1 MLSVLIVDD
10 HAIVRQGLKQLL
22 LDEFHSVTF
31 GEAGESAEAL
41 SHFEHRSWD
50 VLILDIFLPG
60 RNGLDLLK
68 EIRGIAPKLPVLV
81 YSMHPEDQFAV
92 RALKLGASG
101 YISKSNLPEELVKAV
116 RKLLAGGKYISPAL
130 AEHLA
135 FDIVEGTVPQ
145 PHELLSEREFQV
157 MQMIAA
163 GKSTSEIAAELS
175 LSAKTIST
183 YRARLLE
190 KMHIKTNADIIHY
203 VIEHNIGLESMPR

>member
-1 MLSVLIVDD
+1 MLNVLIVDD

-22 LDEFHSVTF
+22 VDEFHSVTF
-31 GEAGESAEAL
+31 GEAGESSEAL
-41 SHFEHRSWD
+41 AQFDHHTWD

-68 EIRGIAPKLPVLV
+68 EIKAIAPKLPVLV

-92 RALKLGASG
+92 RALKLGAAG

-116 RKLLAGGKYISPAL
+116 RKILAGGRYISPAL

-135 FDIVEGTVPQ
+135 FDIVEGTTPQ

-163 GKSTSEIAAELS
+163 GKSTGEIAAELS

-183 YRARLLE
+183 YRTRLLE
-190 KMHIKTNADIIHY
+190 KMRMKTNADIIHY
-203 VIEHNIGLESMPR
+203 VIQHKLGQDSVLP

>member
-1 MLSVLIVDD
+1 MLNVLIVDD

-22 LDEFHSVTF
+22 IDEFHSVTF
-31 GEAGESAEAL
+31 GEAGDGAAAL
-41 SHFEHRSWD
+41 TQFEHHTWD

-60 RNGLDLLK
+60 RNGLELLK
-68 EIRGIAPKLPVLV
+68 EVKGIAPKMPVLV

-101 YISKSNLPEELVKAV
+101 YLSKSNLPEELVKAV
-116 RKLLAGGKYISPAL
+116 RKVMAGGKYISPAL
-130 AEHLA
+130 AEHMAL
-135 FDIVEGTVPQ
+135 DIVEGTAAQ

-203 VIEHNIGLESMPR
+203 VIEHKLGPDSLLS